1 MKRALIAVLC
11 LLSPE
16 ALACGVCID
25 DKIASCYDH
34 AVVTQARNQGH
45 AVAFFALDGSLP
57 AREDVRSALLKA
69 VQGAKGVLRGTA
81 RVSLENAALSF
92 AYDPGRASSAEVA
105 AAIEK
110 RLGGPRLK
118 LRLLRV
124 ISRAS

>member
-1 MKRALIAVLC
+1 MKRIALAFLWVF
-11 LLSPE
+11 SME
-16 ALACGVCID
+16 TFACGVCID

-34 AVVTQARNQGH
+34 AVVMQARNQGH

-110 RLGGPRLK
+110 RLGGQGLK
-118 LRLLRV
+118 LKLLRV

>member
-34 AVVTQARNQGH
+34 AVVTQARKQGH